1 MEPQYIALGTRFS
14 SSAPVFAS
22 IAFFYSDFRLGPGY
36 LDKSIEAI
44 EKARQL
50 DNNNVEYAI
59 TAATLYS
66 RRFNVRM
73 AKEDW
78 NKAVEISKAA
88 LLLPDAQETSGPRS
102 AIVNAYRVMLNSLLI
117 NSSLD
122 RILDSAE
129 PLPEAEGK
137 QLLEQA
143 QAAQRRIEQI
153 FTSGEDPQ

>member
-1 MEPQYIALGTRFS
+1 
-14 SSAPVFAS
+14 
-22 IAFFYSDFRLGPGY
+22 
-36 LDKSIEAI
+36 
-44 EKARQL
+44 
-50 DNNNVEYAI
+50 
-59 TAATLYS
+59 
-66 RRFNVRM
+66 M

-102 AIVNAYRVMLNSLLI
+102 TIVNAYRIMLNSLLI

-122 RILDSAE
+122 RILESAE

-153 FTSGEDPQ
+153 FTSGEDPQVVKWQGMVELAAAKLNEGDFASPIRKLYKVYTQLKASEMSDPQLSYRLARFSPTVRKAARLLSFSPMLY